1 MKVFLGNIQDSIVV
15 QDTAK
20 TIKAAKILP
29 AAKINSEEGAII
41 PKEAMSMIKL
51 VPSTPLKQKEDTPVL
66 TYVLLGVVLV
76 TVFILGRIVLK
87 KIKASRETK

>member
-1 MKVFLGNIQDSIVV
+1 MNVFFGNIQDSIVV
-15 QDTAK
+15 KDTAK

-41 PKEAMSMIKL
+41 PKEAISMIKL
-51 VPSTPLKQKEDTPVL
+51 QPSMPLEQKEDTPVL
-66 TYVLLGVVLV
+66 TYVMIGVVLII
-76 TVFILGRIVLK
+76 VFILVRIVLK